1 MATKSATGRVGVR
14 VRGPVLEQP
23 VAHNLEVVGF
33 SDMDGKRDGLQMDYQ
48 EVGGRHYLYVGH
60 FWSGGVSI
68 LDVTDPSQPRVA
80 GFVPTLND
88 ATWHIKVQVAEQ
100 LMLVPCELNFFAP
113 PGVDASQ
120 AKSGVRLFDV
130 SNPTE
135 PDELAYYAAGGI
147 GVHRSW
153 WNGGQY
159 AYLSAGTAA
168 PGIWMHGVPDMT
180 RILTIL
186 DVSDPRNPQNVSDF
200 WLPEQRGED
209 PKPGEGETLY
219 VHEPV
224 VEGDRAY
231 VAYWD
236 GGFAILDIS
245 DKTKPAADHARA
257 DVPGAL
263 RRQHAHLRPPP
274 GAEPARRRRGE
285 HGELRRRRAEEDLD
299 LRHLRRG
306 EAGGRLAAADSDA
319 RAARSRTRPTSS
331 AASASA
337 RTAST
342 RTTSTTSARSTRS
355 TRPTATPA
363 FASSTSPMRAIR
375 ASRRSSCRP
384 DPGGDRRSASVRPRV
399 RHLPRRLEDGL
410 HPGSGRRSARL
421 HLPVRD
427 ERRDL
432 DRQGE
437 VGGDRRVLRSHG
449 LRELT
454 DDGGLEA

>member
-1 MATKSATGRVGVR
+1 MATTRSASGRVGVR

-23 VAHNLEVVGF
+23 VAHNVEVVGF
-33 SDMDGKRDGLQMDYQ
+33 SDMDGKRDGLQMNYQ

-80 GFVPTLND
+80 GFVPSQND

-100 LMLVPCELNFFAP
+100 LMLVPSELNFFAP
-113 PGVDASQ
+113 PGVDATQ
-120 AKSGVRLFDV
+120 AKSGVRIFDA

-135 PDELAYYAAGGI
+135 PEELAYYEAGGI

-186 DVSDPRNPQNVSDF
+186 DVSDPKNPQKVSDF
-200 WLPEQRGED
+200 WLPEQKGED
-209 PKPGEGETLY
+209 PQPGEGETLY

-245 DKTKPAADHARA
+245 DKTNPQLITHVRTFPEVSDGNTHTCVPLPERNLLVVAEENTANFGGEGPKKIWIYDISDEEKPQVVSQLPTPTPSSEEPYETYLERGERFGPHCINQNHVNHLRTVDKVYATYCNAGLRIFDISEASKPREQASFVPPDPAAIID
-257 DVPGAL
+257 P
-263 RRQHAHLRPPP
+263 RPFDR
-274 GAEPARRRRGE
+274 EFDIF
-285 HGELRRRRAEEDLD
+285 HG
-299 LRHLRRG
+299 G
-306 EAGGRLAAADSDA
+306 
-319 RAARSRTRPTSS
+319 SRTACTQDVLV
-331 AASASA
+331 
-337 RTAST
+337 
-342 RTTSTTSARSTRS
+342 
-355 TRPTATPA
+355 
-363 FASSTSPMRAIR
+363 
-375 ASRRSSCRP
+375 
-384 DPGGDRRSASVRPRV
+384 DPRGYIYLSGTN
-399 RHLPRRLEDGL
+399 DGIWI
-410 HPGSGRRSARL
+410 
-421 HLPVRD
+421 VK
-427 ERRDL
+427 ET
-432 DRQGE
+432 Q
-437 VGGDRRVLRSHG
+437 
-449 LRELT
+449 
-454 DDGGLEA
+454 